1 MKQAESREDLSKNAE
16 LAGRISSGNS
26 VLDELLEG
34 GFETDAITTIYGPA
48 GSGTDKGPPLVHR
61 IYGPRKHGNAAFRL
75 AVEWGV
81 GAHHWFFGDMPKI
94 KGVTEEEVD
103 SIIIY
108 IRALQRDA
116 GFK

>member
-1 MKQAESREDLSKNAE
+1 VLKKVFA
-16 LAGRISSGNS
+16 LAAL
-26 VLDELLEG
+26 VLPLTAG
-34 GFETDAITTIYGPA
+34 QCFATDAPAGEAPYNKHCISCHGPA